1 MAAIYLLLTA
11 VQNLD
16 MCRNIFLLLLPPTLR
31 ASRRGLVKLYTRH
44 ASWRRQELTEASDK
58 LLHAAVAARQWV
70 CVSLEHSILANKPFK
85 VSVLILL
92 TVQKW
97 LRSWLYWFWV
107 CAWKTFWNFKSVFIL
122 KRVFFLLIIYTRTE
136 FTHPSSH
143 LCVSSLHLI
152 SIYKM
157 IALHAFFPPYFPSKT
172 FLFFKAAFFK
182 SKKQLWL
189 EFWHSYQCLI

>member
-1 MAAIYLLLTA
+1 MAAIYFLLTA

-16 MCRNIFLLLLPPTLR
+16 MCRNIFPVLLPATLR
-31 ASRRGLVKLYTRH
+31 ASRRGLVKLYRRH
-44 ASWRRQELTEASDK
+44 AGWRRQELTEASDK
-58 LLHAAVAARQWV
+58 LLRAAVAARQWV

-85 VSVLILL
+85 VGVLILL

-107 CAWKTFWNFKSVFIL
+107 CAWKTFWNFKSVFIKNL
-122 KRVFFLLIIYTRTE
+122 WVFFIDYLHSRTE

-143 LCVSSLHLI
+143 LCDSSLRLI

-157 IALHAFFPPYFPSKT
+157 IALHAFPPPYFPSKT
-172 FLFFKAAFFK
+172 FLFFKAAFF
-182 SKKQLWL
+182 
-189 EFWHSYQCLI
+189 

>member
-44 ASWRRQELTEASDK
+44 ASWRRQALTEASDK
-58 LLHAAVAARQWV
+58 LLHAAVAVCQWV
-70 CVSLEHSILANKPFK
+70 CVSLEHSILANKAFK

-122 KRVFFLLIIYTRTE
+122 KRVFFLLIIYTHAQNLHIQAHTSASPHC
-136 FTHPSSH
+136 TLSPSTRWLHCMHFSPLTFH
-143 LCVSSLHLI
+143 QKPFYSS
-152 SIYKM
+152 KQ
-157 IALHAFFPPYFPSKT
+157 P
-172 FLFFKAAFFK
+172 FLNQR
-182 SKKQLWL
+182 S
-189 EFWHSYQCLI
+189 SCDSNSGTPINV